1 MKGSH
6 HEWLLIGMILVI
18 GIFVSSATAQAPL
31 HPEVKHL
38 DQIKEFP
45 INIPGIRGASLLKT
59 PTADMIL
66 THGDPGTKLHK
77 HEVSDHFVYVLKGR
91 GEVRLGDKKETV
103 TVGDLILIPKGL
115 PHSILKA
122 GSGEFVFLAISSPPL
137 DLNDFR
143 WLEK

>member
-6 HEWLLIGMILVI
+6 HEWLLIGMMLVM
-18 GIFVSSATAQAPL
+18 GIFVSSAAAQAPL
-31 HPEVKHL
+31 RPEVKHL

-137 DLNDFR
+137 DLNDFK

>member
-1 MKGSH
+1 MRIGHQK
-6 HEWLLIGMILVI
+6 WLLFGLIFIIGC
-18 GIFVSSATAQAPL
+18 FVSDTSAQTTLQ
-31 HPEVKHL
+31 PEVKHL

-77 HEVSDHFVYVLKGR
+77 HEVSDHFVYILKGR

>member
-6 HEWLLIGMILVI
+6 HEWLLIGMMLVI
-18 GIFVSSATAQAPL
+18 GIFVSSAAAQAPL

-137 DLNDFR
+137 DLNDFI